1 MKRARQRVGRTAER
15 EEGAA
20 LVEFAIVSILLF
32 TLLFGIIEAGWGFNQ
47 QLEVRHG
54 AREGARLAAT
64 NYPGGDAPIT
74 AEVCSRMHF
83 SGDNSATSVT
93 ITKTGTEIGS
103 TVTVTVSTPYAGLT
117 GFLDGIFGG
126 ATIAS
131 TVDIRL
137 EQVADGTLG
146 TGATINCP

>member
-1 MKRARQRVGRTAER
+1 MKLAGHTTRKRAESEQ
-15 EEGAA
+15 GAA
-20 LVEFAIVSILLF
+20 LVEFAIVAILLF

-64 NYPGGDAPIT
+64 TYGTDAAIT

-83 SGDNSATSVT
+83 SGDNTATTVT
-93 ITKTGTEIGS
+93 ITKTGTDIGS
-103 TVTVTVSTPYAGLT
+103 TVAVTVSTPYAGLT
-117 GFLDGIFGG
+117 GFLDGVFG
-126 ATIAS
+126 AVNIDS
-131 TVDIRL
+131 TVESRL

-146 TGATINCP
+146 TGAATSCT

>member
-1 MKRARQRVGRTAER
+1 MNLAGHTTRKRADSEQ
-15 EEGAA
+15 GAA
-20 LVEFAIVSILLF
+20 LVEFAIVAILLF

-64 NYPGGDAPIT
+64 NYPGGDAAIT

-83 SGDNSATSVT
+83 SGDNTATTVT

-103 TVTVTVSTPYAGLT
+103 TVAVTVSTPYAGLT

-126 ATIAS
+126 ANIDS
-131 TVDIRL
+131 TVEIRL
-137 EQVADGTLG
+137 EQVADGSLG
-146 TGATINCP
+146 TGAANSCT

>member
-1 MKRARQRVGRTAER
+1 MKRAEHMRRKRKADGED
-15 EEGAA
+15 GAA
-20 LVEFAIVSILLF
+20 LVEFAIVAILLF

-64 NYPGGDAPIT
+64 TFGTDAAIT
-74 AEVCSRMHF
+74 AEVCDRMHF
-83 SGDNSATSVT
+83 SGDNSATTVT
-93 ITKTGTEIGS
+93 ISKTGTEIGS

-117 GFLDGIFGG
+117 GFLDGVFGG
-126 ATIAS
+126 LNIDS
-131 TVDIRL
+131 TVEIRL

-146 TGATINCP
+146 TGATNSCP